1 MKKLVLI
8 TCCLLIYY
16 FVKEQKISLYHEVIS
31 LEEKYNEKLLS
42 HLDISREM
50 IEENCQLN
58 ENYRECKKAYIMEHA
73 NLTEE
78 EYRDYFEHP
87 IAKLKEIK
95 DTSIQDID
103 SYCIF
108 SYYIRYC

>member
-1 MKKLVLI
+1 
-8 TCCLLIYY
+8 
-16 FVKEQKISLYHEVIS
+16 
-31 LEEKYNEKLLS
+31 
-42 HLDISREM
+42 M

-87 IAKLKEIK
+87 IANLKK
-95 DTSIQDID
+95 
-103 SYCIF
+103 
-108 SYYIRYC
+108 